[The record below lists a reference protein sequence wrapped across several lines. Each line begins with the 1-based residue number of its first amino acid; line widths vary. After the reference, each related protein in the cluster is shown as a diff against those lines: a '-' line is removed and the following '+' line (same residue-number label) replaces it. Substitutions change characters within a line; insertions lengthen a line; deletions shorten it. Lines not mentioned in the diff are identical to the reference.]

1 MQIPKY
7 PGAVPVSAPV
17 GIAVLLIAFCPVQA
31 QATTIVFNTL
41 GPGDTY
47 LSTSG
52 FAVVGVGALG
62 VLEEVAAQ
70 FTAMTSGNLATVDLG
85 LTFAS
90 GHTPGAVNVFL
101 YADSA
106 GSPNNAIQ
114 TFLGSGTPTA
124 KFGTTNNSLVS
135 FTVAGT
141 VPVVTGTNY
150 WLVLKPANVNERVAV
165 NWMQSLA
172 TAGSIKGS
180 V

>member
-85 LTFAS
+85 LTFVS
-90 GHTPGAVNVFL
+90 GHTTGAVNVFI
-101 YADSA
+101 YVDFAR
-106 GSPNNAIQ
+106 SPNNAFQ
-114 TFLGSGTPTA
+114 TFIGSGTPKT
-124 KFGTTNNSLVS
+124 KIGITMNRLVS
-135 FTVAGT
+135 FT
-141 VPVVTGTNY
+141 
-150 WLVLKPANVNERVAV
+150 
-165 NWMQSLA
+165 
-172 TAGSIKGS
+172 
-180 V
+180 

>member
-70 FTAMTSGNLATVDLG
+70 FTAMTSGNLATVHLG
-85 LTFAS
+85 MTHCTQTKL
-90 GHTPGAVNVFL
+90 PGGPVGVFL
-101 YADSA
+101 CRDAA
-106 GSPNNAIQ
+106 GLPGSVAAI
-114 TFLGSGTPTA
+114 
-124 KFGTTNNSLVS
+124 
-135 FTVAGT
+135 
-141 VPVVTGTNY
+141 
-150 WLVLKPANVNERVAV
+150 R
-165 NWMQSLA
+165 
-172 TAGSIKGS
+172 TAG
-180 V
+180 